1 MNRRMMPDESAP
13 PYAEQG
19 PLRVGTRFLDKY
31 EIRREIGHGGQASI
45 YLGQHI
51 FTAREVAIK
60 IIHSPQGVTR
70 EMLARG
76 KSEARALGKLDHPN
90 IVVMHDAGITDEGL
104 FYIVME
110 LLRGQTLRAVLTTH
124 GRLGVEELLRLA
136 IQAGEAVQAAH
147 DVEMIH
153 RDLKPD
159 NLFITK
165 GNRLKV
171 LDFGI
176 AKMLNEIGFTTRK
189 DMVIGSL
196 LYMSPEQVLGLP
208 ITGQS
213 DVCALGLIMYQA
225 LIGKHPSVLV
235 FEREL
240 SARNEPPRPATL
252 ADIPYIQLNRMPP
265 LLSHLDPSI
274 PRYVAEVVQRAI
286 AKDTKER
293 FGSMRELVSALRAC
307 LAAVCAKPAARPRP
321 AVERDLS
328 ERVVELETPG
338 SQRATPRR
346 GIVWDGS
353 SAFDTS
359 AATVVLPA
367 EVAAVG
373 SDPERAG
380 SEPGRV
386 GSDAEREPADGADGA
401 HSLTLESK
409 ATQATAKW
417 PRVRAESQ
425 LRTRSAPR
433 SVPRA
438 TRRRSWLNFA
448 IAPLRCAILS
458 GCVFGAALGAL
469 GGLRYFGLPR
479 QATAQAHTLGSSPVR
494 APLGERQ
501 VEASAALVEAP
512 ASLVEAPAPLVAA
525 MASITLSPA
534 LPTAAPH
541 PVPTAHLASSPAR
554 ATAADKL
561 AAGTD
566 RLEVEF
572 GSDRRKNSRPS
583 PSEGRRKRING
594 GRPIYGN

>member
-1 MNRRMMPDESAP
+1 
-13 PYAEQG
+13 
-19 PLRVGTRFLDKY
+19 LDKY

-60 IIHSPQGVTR
+60 VLHSPQGVTR

-90 IVVMHDAGITDEGL
+90 IVVMHDAGITDDGL

-110 LLRGQTLRAVLTTH
+110 LLRGQTLRAVLNAH

-196 LYMSPEQVLGLP
+196 LYMSPEQVLGQP
-208 ITGQS
+208 ITAQS
-213 DVCALGLIMYQA
+213 DVCALGLIMYLA
-225 LIGKHPSVLV
+225 LIGKHPSVLL

-252 ADIPYIQLNRMPP
+252 ADIPHLQLSRMPP
-265 LLSHLDPSI
+265 LLSQLDPGI
-274 PRYVAEVVQRAI
+274 PRYVAEVVQRAM
-286 AKDTKER
+286 ARDPKDR

-307 LAAVCAKPAARPRP
+307 LDAVCAKPSAHRRA
-321 AVERDLS
+321 ERDLS
-328 ERVVELETPG
+328 QRVSETPG

-346 GIVWDGS
+346 GIVWNGG
-353 SAFDTS
+353 SAFDTA
-359 AATVVLPA
+359 AATVVVPA
-367 EVAAVG
+367 DVAAGGGDPDRTRSDPERVG
-373 SDPERAG
+373 SDPERA
-380 SEPGRV
+380 EP
-386 GSDAEREPADGADGA
+386 ERESAGAEA
-401 HSLTLESK
+401 ASLALESK

-417 PRVRAESQ
+417 ARVRAESPPSSRSQ
-425 LRTRSAPR
+425 PLSAASSSPRRGLR
-433 SVPRA
+433 
-438 TRRRSWLNFA
+438 FA
-448 IAPLRCAILS
+448 AAPLRNAILS
-458 GCVFGAALGAL
+458 GCLLGVAFGAL
-469 GGLRYFGLPR
+469 GGLSYFGMPR
-479 QATAQAHTLGSSPVR
+479 SATAQAGALSGGPAR
-494 APLGERQ
+494 PPLSEH
-501 VEASAALVEAP
+501 P
-512 ASLVEAPAPLVAA
+512 AEVPAPLVVAV
-525 MASITLSPA
+525 ASISLSPA
-534 LPTAAPH
+534 LPAPVPH
-541 PVPTAHLASSPAR
+541 AVTPTAHLAPTPGR
-554 ATAADKL
+554 ASATDKL
-561 AAGTD
+561 AGATT
-566 RLEVEF
+566 RLEGEL
-572 GSDRRKNSRPS
+572 GSKNSKAS
-583 PSEGRRKRING
+583 PSEARRKRING

>member
-1 MNRRMMPDESAP
+1 MNRRVMPEESAP
-13 PYAEQG
+13 PYVEQG

-90 IVVMHDAGITDEGL
+90 IVVMHDAGITDDGL

-110 LLRGQTLRAVLTTH
+110 LLRGQTLRAVLTRH

-196 LYMSPEQVLGLP
+196 LYMSPEQVLGQP
-208 ITGQS
+208 ITAQS
-213 DVCALGLIMYQA
+213 DVCALGLILFQA

-240 SARNEPPRPATL
+240 SARNEPPRPPTL
-252 ADIPYIQLNRMPP
+252 ADIPHIQLSRMPP
-265 LLSHLDPSI
+265 LLSQLDPGI
-274 PRYVAEVVQRAI
+274 PRYVAEVVQRAL
-286 AKDTKER
+286 AKDTNVR
-293 FGSMRELVSALRAC
+293 FSSMRELVSALRAC
-307 LAAVCAKPAARPRP
+307 LDAVCAKSSARLGSTN
-321 AVERDLS
+321 VRDLS
-328 ERVVELETPG
+328 ECVSEPETPG

-353 SAFDTS
+353 CAFDTS

-367 EVAAVG
+367 EVTAAGFDPERTGSEPEPTG
-373 SDPERAG
+373 SDPERA
-380 SEPGRV
+380 RA
-386 GSDAEREPADGADGA
+386 DAEATARA
-401 HSLTLESK
+401 LESK

-417 PRVRAESQ
+417 PRVRPEPQLSALSQ
-425 LRTRSAPR
+425 PR
-433 SVPRA
+433 STAHDAR
-438 TRRRSWLNFA
+438 RRRSLSSA
-448 IAPLRCAILS
+448 LAPLRKAILS
-458 GCVFGAALGAL
+458 GCLFGAALGAV
-469 GGLRYFGLPR
+469 GGLSYFGMPR
-479 QATAQAHTLGSSPVR
+479 QATAQARALNASPAI

-501 VEASAALVEAP
+501 AAAS
-512 ASLVEAPAPLVAA
+512 APLVAA
-525 MASITLSPA
+525 VASIALSPA
-534 LPTAAPH
+534 LPAPAPQ
-541 PVPTAHLASSPAR
+541 PVIPTAQ
-554 ATAADKL
+554 L
-561 AAGTD
+561 AANPTRASAPD
-566 RLEVEF
+566 KIAA
-572 GSDRRKNSRPS
+572 GSSRREGELGAERSKNSRTS

>member
-1 MNRRMMPDESAP
+1 MNRRVIPEEPAP

-19 PLRVGTRFLDKY
+19 PLCVGTRFLDKY
-31 EIRREIGHGGQASI
+31 EIRREIGQGGQASI

-90 IVVMHDAGITDEGL
+90 IVVMHDAGITDDGL

-110 LLRGQTLRAVLTTH
+110 LLRGQTLRAVLNTH

-213 DVCALGLIMYQA
+213 DVCALGLIMFQA
-225 LIGKHPSVLV
+225 LIGKHPSVLI

-252 ADIPYIQLNRMPP
+252 ADIPHIQLNRMPP
-265 LLSHLDPSI
+265 LLSQLDPGI
-274 PRYVAEVVQRAI
+274 PRYVAEVVQRAM
-286 AKDTKER
+286 AKDAKAR

-307 LAAVCAKPAARPRP
+307 LDAISSKSSARLRP
-321 AVERDLS
+321 VNERDLS
-328 ERVVELETPG
+328 ERVIEPESPG

-353 SAFDTS
+353 GPFDTS
-359 AATVVLPA
+359 AATLVLPA
-367 EVAAVG
+367 QVAGAG
-373 SDPERAG
+373 SEAEQAGSNPEPERAAC
-380 SEPGRV
+380 E
-386 GSDAEREPADGADGA
+386 AT
-401 HSLTLESK
+401 SLTVESK
-409 ATQATAKW
+409 ASQATAKW
-417 PRVRAESQ
+417 PRARAELQPSSLGQ
-425 LRTRSAPR
+425 PR
-433 SVPRA
+433 SITNARG
-438 TRRRSWLNFA
+438 RRSLRFA
-448 IAPLRCAILS
+448 IAPLRSAILS

-469 GGLRYFGLPR
+469 GGLSYFGLPR
-479 QATAQAHTLGSSPVR
+479 QATAQAH
-494 APLGERQ
+494 
-501 VEASAALVEAP
+501 ALSRSEPQA
-512 ASLVEAPAPLVAA
+512 EAPAPPVAA
-525 MASITLSPA
+525 EASITLSPA
-534 LPTAAPH
+534 LPAPA
-541 PVPTAHLASSPAR
+541 PQPMVPTAQLASTPVR
-554 ATAADKL
+554 AIAADKI
-561 AAGTD
+561 AAGTSRLDGELGGD
-566 RLEVEF
+566 R
-572 GSDRRKNSRPS
+572 SKNSRTS
-583 PSEGRRKRING
+583 PSDGRRKRING